1 MYIPLACRVNPLGGS
16 PLLQQ
21 RGLVPGLRLA
31 PLNFRVPHPSLSEG
45 WVALDSSLCGADVQV
60 RHNKT
65 QRAAFTLRAAPT
77 RVCIVHFV
85 RRGFSRAEGRRRH
98 RPSARGATEVSPAR
112 KRWVSSPRE
121 ASTARGALPAS
132 LCRALAV
139 RHQTRTVFI
148 RIETRRRSC

>member
-45 WVALDSSLCGADVQV
+45 WVALDSNLCGAHVQV

-65 QRAAFTLRAAPT
+65 QRAEFTLRAAPP
-77 RVCIVHFV
+77 
-85 RRGFSRAEGRRRH
+85 ARH
-98 RPSARGATEVSPAR
+98 STSARGATEVSPAR

-132 LCRALAV
+132 LCRALAFAAS
-139 RHQTRTVFI
+139 TGTVFI
-148 RIETRRRSC
+148 RIETRYHSC